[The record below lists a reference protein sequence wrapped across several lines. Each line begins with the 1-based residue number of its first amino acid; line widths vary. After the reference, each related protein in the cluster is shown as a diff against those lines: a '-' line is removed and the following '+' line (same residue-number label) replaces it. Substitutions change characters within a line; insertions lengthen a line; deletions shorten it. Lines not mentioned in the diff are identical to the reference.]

1 MIRMLKK
8 DEWNYK
14 AYRTGFAYTYLNEY
28 GMDIFI
34 QYFLK
39 MLLRLGL

>member
-1 MIRMLKK
+1 MNGIIRLIGLALLIL
-8 DEWNYK
+8 N
-14 AYRTGFAYTYLNEY
+14 LNEY